1 MPRALGETHT
11 HITGYPEEIGP
22 YRVLEVLGQGGV
34 GTVFLVQQHEPI
46 RRKAALKLIKLGMDT
61 REVLVR
67 FQQERQMLA
76 SMSHPNIA
84 KVFDAGQTET
94 GRPYFVMEYV
104 PGEPIT
110 DFCDHRRLNLSD
122 RLRLFVVVCR
132 AIQHAHQKGILHR
145 DIKPSNVIVAQQD
158 GGNVPMVIDFGLAKV
173 LRTEPASAHLLTRQ
187 GQFLGTPRYMSPEQI
202 ELSSEEVDTRSDVYS
217 LGVVLFELIVGEPPH
232 ERTITDGGIAKLLS
246 SIKEEEST
254 RPSSRLSVL
263 TEHTKDIAESRRTD
277 RAGLLNQVRGDLDWI
292 VVKALERE
300 RERRYASAAELAA
313 DVERYLN
320 REPISARPP
329 TAAYRAERF
338 VRRNPLA
345 LGAIL
350 SVALAL
356 VLGSVLSTFWYL
368 RANDSQR
375 EKMRLAAVCEEV
387 RSDVSRAH
395 LWFEEA
401 IAEDATLN
409 VDTDVLEPL
418 EMSRRKI
425 ALVMEDGEM
434 GSANHVGET
443 QADFEAILA
452 ELSHLIDVTRQR
464 WSTREGEGRIGGVL
478 DQKYDAIY
486 ERILVSCSSVVK
498 EMSESSSDDFRRA
511 AQSAGAVNALV
522 LLLLIAGAGVT
533 LRLWARRA

>member
-1 MPRALGETHT
+1 MVGVTHG
-11 HITGYPEEIGP
+11 TGLDEIGP

-34 GTVFLVQQHEPI
+34 GTVFLVQQREPF

-84 KVFDAGQTET
+84 KVFDAGQTDT

-110 DFCDHRRLNLSD
+110 DYCDHHRLNLSD
-122 RLRLFVVVCR
+122 RLRLFVTVCR

-145 DIKPSNVIVAQQD
+145 DIKPTNVIVSRQD
-158 GGNVPMVIDFGLAKV
+158 GGHVPMVIDFGLAKV
-173 LRTEPASAHLLTRQ
+173 LRTEPASANILTRQ

-202 ELSSEEVDTRSDVYS
+202 ELPSEEVDTRSDVYS
-217 LGVVLFELIVGEPPH
+217 LGVVPFELIVGEPPH
-232 ERTITDGGIAKLLS
+232 ERTLTEGGLARLLS
-246 SIKEEEST
+246 TIKEEEST
-254 RPSSRLSVL
+254 RPSTRLSSL
-263 TEHTKDIAESRRTD
+263 TRQAKDIAERRRTD
-277 RAGLLNQVRGDLDWI
+277 RAALLNQVRGDLDWI

-300 RERRYASAAELAA
+300 RERRYTSAADLAA

-329 TAAYRAERF
+329 SAAYRAERF

-345 LGAIL
+345 VGALL

-375 EKMRLAAVCEEV
+375 EKMRLATLCEEV
-387 RSDVSRAH
+387 RNDVSRAH

-401 IAEDATLN
+401 IAEDETLS
-409 VDTDVLEPL
+409 VDTDVLQPL
-418 EMSRRKI
+418 EQSQRKI
-425 ALVMEDGEM
+425 ERVLARPENDGGAYTDDTRE
-434 GSANHVGET
+434 
-443 QADFEAILA
+443 DFEAIRT
-452 ELSHLIDVTRQR
+452 ELIHLIAVTRQR
-464 WSTREGEGRIGGVL
+464 WDKRDDEGRIGGEL
-478 DQKYDAIY
+478 DQQYDAIY
-486 ERILVSCSSVVK
+486 GDILDSCSRVVR
-498 EMSESSSDDFRRA
+498 EMSVSSGDDFRRA

-522 LLLLIAGAGVT
+522 LLLLMGGAGVA
-533 LRLWARRA
+533 LRLWARRT